1 MHNNYLAPSWSH
13 NKFINRDKQR
23 KLDSF
28 RSEITKRFPD
38 HYLFGNISNLVEKER
53 NMNDLEKGVNRDE
66 VMLRLLY
73 NGSDATNLFNDSF
86 YSLGIS
92 DYKILEQRSRYQAKI
107 ITNLL
112 RRNFICLSLNL
123 KLLSLI

>member
-1 MHNNYLAPSWSH
+1 
-13 NKFINRDKQR
+13 
-23 KLDSF
+23 
-28 RSEITKRFPD
+28 
-38 HYLFGNISNLVEKER
+38 
-53 NMNDLEKGVNRDE
+53 MNDLEKGVNRDE

-107 ITNLL
+107 ITNLF
-112 RRNFICLSLNL
+112 RRNFICLSSN
-123 KLLSLI
+123 